1 MTYPRILVFSGSSR
15 AGSINS
21 KLAAL
26 VTRELAL
33 GDAEVTRISLADYPL
48 PIYDGDDEAQNGVP
62 ENAAKLKQL
71 FTGHQGIFIAS
82 PEYNGSVTPLLKNTI
97 DWISRVRDDT
107 PPIASFRD
115 RVFALGAASPGGYG
129 GLRGLM
135 ALRQILVLAL
145 GATVIPEQVMVPR
158 AGDAFGDLDQLTDER
173 AAKQLQTVVQR
184 LTIEAG
190 RYVDRV

>member
-129 GLRGLM
+129 GMCGLM
-135 ALRQILVLAL
+135 ALRQILVQAL
-145 GATVIPEQVMVPR
+145 GATVIPEQVLVPR
-158 AGDAFGDLDQLTDER
+158 AGDAFGDLDQLTDKR
-173 AAKQLQTVVQR
+173 AAKQLQTLVRR
-184 LTIEAG
+184 LTMEAG